1 MTIISV
7 LLILSCLLLLGSS
20 RLHVAIRVVAIQG
33 VLLGVLPVVRSLAD
47 TSAAASLHIG
57 LGIWI
62 LGLSTIISKGILL
75 PWLMST
81 CLRISGIRREI
92 EPFVGFGPSLL
103 CGTALLGL
111 AVWITDRLQFT
122 QAEAPLVLLTSSFFA
137 ILVGLFLM
145 VTRRKAITQSLAY
158 LVMENGVYGVGVSMS
173 LDFPFVVELGILL
186 DVFVGVFLMG
196 NLLFHLD
203 REFEHLDTDKMT
215 ELSDLSDV
223 AQPPGVAGFQ
233 SAEDPADAC
242 VESILRVAGVP
253 PSNGGLDTRNT
264 MTAPRGGTHLSEE
277 KA

>member
-7 LLILSCLLLLGSS
+7 LLLLSCLLLLGSS

-33 VLLGVLPVVRSLAD
+33 VLLGVLPLVRSMGD
-47 TSAAASLHIG
+47 IG
-57 LGIWI
+57 FGIGV
-62 LGLSTIISKGILL
+62 LGLSTIVSKGILL
-75 PWLMST
+75 PWLMNT
-81 CLRISGIRREI
+81 CLRLSGIRKEI

-103 CGTALLGL
+103 CGTVLLGL
-111 AVWITDRLQFT
+111 AVWITDRLQLT
-122 QAEAPLVLLTSSFFA
+122 QAQVPQVLLISSFFA

-173 LDFPFVVELGILL
+173 LDFPFIVELGILL

-203 REFEHLDTDKMT
+203 REFEHLDADKLT
-215 ELSDLSDV
+215 ELSDLSK
-223 AQPPGVAGFQ
+223 
-233 SAEDPADAC
+233 SATV
-242 VESILRVAGVP
+242 VEAV
-253 PSNGGLDTRNT
+253 
-264 MTAPRGGTHLSEE
+264 EE

>member
-7 LLILSCLLLLGSS
+7 LLILSCLWLLGSS

-33 VLLGVLPVVRSLAD
+33 VLLGVLPLVRSMGD
-47 TSAAASLHIG
+47 IG
-57 LGIWI
+57 FGVGV
-62 LGLSTIISKGILL
+62 LGLSTIISKAILL
-75 PWLMST
+75 PWLMNT
-81 CLRISGIRREI
+81 CLRLSGIRKEI

-111 AVWITDRLQFT
+111 AVWITDRLQLS
-122 QAEAPLVLLTSSFFA
+122 QAQVPQVLLISSFFA

-173 LDFPFVVELGILL
+173 LDFPFIVELGILL

-203 REFEHLDTDKMT
+203 REFEHLDADKLT
-215 ELSDLSDV
+215 ELSDLSKSTPV
-223 AQPPGVAGFQ
+223 V
-233 SAEDPADAC
+233 
-242 VESILRVAGVP
+242 VEAV
-253 PSNGGLDTRNT
+253 
-264 MTAPRGGTHLSEE
+264 EE
-277 KA
+277 NA

>member
-33 VLLGVLPVVRSLAD
+33 LLLGVLPVIRSMEN
-47 TSAAASLHIG
+47 LH

-81 CLRISGIRREI
+81 CLRLSGLRREI

-111 AVWITDRLQFT
+111 AVWITDRLQLA
-122 QAEAPLVLLTSSFFA
+122 QAEVPLVLLASSFFA
-137 ILVGLFLM
+137 MLVGLFLM

-158 LVMENGVYGVGVSMS
+158 LVMENGVYGVGVSLS
-173 LDFPFVVELGILL
+173 LDFPFIVELGILL

-203 REFEHLDTDKMT
+203 REFEHLDADRMT
-215 ELSDLSDV
+215 ELSDLS
-223 AQPPGVAGFQ
+223 G
-233 SAEDPADAC
+233 SAA
-242 VESILRVAGVP
+242 VG
-253 PSNGGLDTRNT
+253 
-264 MTAPRGGTHLSEE
+264 EE
-277 KA
+277 EA

>member
-33 VLLGVLPVVRSLAD
+33 ILLGVLPLVRSMGD
-47 TSAAASLHIG
+47 IIH

-75 PWLMST
+75 PWLMNT
-81 CLRISGIRREI
+81 CLRLSGIRKEI
-92 EPFVGFGPSLL
+92 EPFIGFGPSLL

-111 AVWITDRLQFT
+111 AVWITDRLHLA
-122 QAEAPLVLLTSSFFA
+122 QAQVPQVLLISSFFA
-137 ILVGLFLM
+137 ILAGLFLM

-158 LVMENGVYGVGVSMS
+158 LVMENGVYGVGVSLS
-173 LDFPFVVELGILL
+173 LDFPFLVELGILL

-203 REFEHLDTDKMT
+203 REFEHLDADKLT
-215 ELSDLSDV
+215 ELSDLSK
-223 AQPPGVAGFQ
+223 
-233 SAEDPADAC
+233 SAPV
-242 VESILRVAGVP
+242 VEENA
-253 PSNGGLDTRNT
+253 
-264 MTAPRGGTHLSEE
+264 
-277 KA
+277 